1 MKSFFSLRVPALLLI
16 LLSSGYLSFSH
27 AQQRLVQQLVF
38 VYCGDTKENIVEPE
52 DVNVY
57 FELDGRHYPGMDTYY
72 PEGTHTLRVVI
83 KPKPGHET
91 MARSY
96 TIKKIT
102 WYGETNNGTKQ
113 TIQAFNP
120 NNKEYS
126 LTITI
131 NRAEFRS
138 YVVAVQVDKCAE
150 QSYGEAMVKVL
161 TTISYSPGG
170 TQTPVSDITV
180 QIGDRPVSID
190 AEGVGWLKIRPDNY
204 KMTYSRRTD
213 YAAKAGTVSLRS
225 SKQNSTQ
232 MLGSKARTSDVTI
245 QECNVPLLKENTG
258 SGNLYDFELR
268 INMIA
273 KATASGNEVR
283 VIAIMPGVQVH
294 KAGTPENNWVDLEK
308 DAVLGQGD
316 EISCDPDGSVT
327 LQFADMGTTVVK
339 NTTQLK
345 IASYFTE
352 GGVVKTEI
360 LLKMGEVAAKVH
372 KSEATKS
379 DFRIKSPSFTSS
391 RRDTWFS
398 HRYDPSTKTD
408 IIKVEEGT
416 VDVIQNNS
424 KAIVATVRTGQQ
436 VTGIN
441 SKLGGVMP
449 IQEKI
454 DFSMKPSTKITAGS
468 GALDGVWLITQGG
481 YTGKM
486 TLRQSGEQLSGQ
498 VDWTNHPKGTIQDG
512 TAKYTMIMFTI
523 EYAGGLVGYYS
534 ATLDESGKKMINGTG
549 TTNKGAS
556 VTWTAIKQ

>member
-1 MKSFFSLRVPALLLI
+1 MKSFFSLRVPALLL
-16 LLSSGYLSFSH
+16 LLLFPGLFSLCY
-27 AQQRLVQQLVF
+27 AQKRLVQQTVF
-38 VYCGDTKENIVEPE
+38 IYCGDTKENIYEPE
-52 DVNVY
+52 DVNVS
-57 FELDGRHYPGMDTYY
+57 FELDGLRYPGTETYY
-72 PEGTHTLRVVI
+72 PEGTHTLRVAI
-83 KPKPGHET
+83 TPKPGHET

-102 WYGETNNGTKQ
+102 WYGETNNSTKQ
-113 TIQAFNP
+113 TIQTFNP

-126 LTITI
+126 LTINI
-131 NRAEFRS
+131 NRAEFRA
-138 YVVAVQVDKCAE
+138 YLVAVQLDKCAE

-170 TQTPVSDITV
+170 AQTPVSDIAV
-180 QIGDRPVSID
+180 QIGDRPVNID

-213 YAAKAGTVSLRS
+213 YAAKPGTVSLRS

-232 MLGSKARTSDVTI
+232 ILGSKARTSDVTI
-245 QECNVPLLKENTG
+245 QECDVPLLKENTG

-268 INMIA
+268 INMIG
-273 KATASGNEVR
+273 KASTPINEVR
-283 VIAIMPGVQVH
+283 VIGVVPGVQVH
-294 KAGTPENNWVDLEK
+294 KAGTPEDHWVELEK
-308 DAVLGQGD
+308 DAVLQQGD
-316 EISCDPDGSVT
+316 EISCDPEGSVL

-379 DFRIKSPSFTSS
+379 DFRIKSPTFTSS
-391 RRDTWFS
+391 RRGTWFS

-408 IIKVEEGT
+408 IIKVEDGT

-424 KAIVATVRTGQQ
+424 NAIVATVKTGQQ

-441 SKLGGVMP
+441 SKLGGVIP

-454 DFSMKPSTKITAGS
+454 DFSMKPSTKTVTGS

-481 YTGKM
+481 YTGKI
-486 TLRQSGEQLSGQ
+486 TLHQSGEELSGQ
-498 VDWTNHPKGTIQDG
+498 VDWTNHPKGTIQSG
-512 TAKYTMIMFTI
+512 TTKYTMIMFTI
-523 EYAGGLVGYYS
+523 EYPGGLLGYYS
-534 ATLDESGKKMINGTG
+534 ATLDESGRKMINGTG
-549 TTNKGAS
+549 TTNKGAA
-556 VTWTAIKQ
+556 VTWSAVKQ